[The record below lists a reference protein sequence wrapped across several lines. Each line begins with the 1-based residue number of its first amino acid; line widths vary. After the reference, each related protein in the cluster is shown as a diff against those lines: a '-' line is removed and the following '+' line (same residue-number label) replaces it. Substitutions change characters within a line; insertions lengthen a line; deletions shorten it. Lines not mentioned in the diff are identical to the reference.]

1 MAEAM
6 TNVVQLYPE
15 VSVRVSCRLHTVV
28 PKSAE
33 PRVSDQNERCVYFF
47 RRNNNQSESFNS
59 LEVWERKCETT
70 RWTFDWILTK
80 RIFAVLQEEG
90 VGLTGRVES
99 L

>member
-1 MAEAM
+1 MKE
-6 TNVVQLYPE
+6 VQLYPE

-28 PKSAE
+28 PERAE
-33 PRVSDQNERCVYFF
+33 PKVCQQNERCEKCF
-47 RRNNNQSESFNS
+47 
-59 LEVWERKCETT
+59 ERKRKWVTT

-80 RIFAVLQEEG
+80 SLGAVLQEEE